1 MEEVSIAPAP
11 SGGANL
17 AAIREAIQ
25 SNPELRE
32 LMQKMEAGDGD
43 PDPEDIQR
51 FQELLQEMMEGLVI
65 AFGSIQGGGFGAQPT
80 MGIIASID
88 DTSITLAPSD
98 EGIAGAQINISDDT
112 FFQIISTLNIDELS
126 VGDLVAALARRADDG
141 KNVAETIMLLPEEAR
156 QGFGLGGGAGG
167 MFGAQAGVTSVQGEI
182 SAVEDDLISI
192 DTNQGTLRISVSDD
206 TVVTTPPDQGSR
218 TDLAEGMAVIAME
231 APTQGGV
238 IEASSIVAGPEEM
251 LDVSEGQRSGFEGRD
266 LPRGEGR
273 DGNRNQE

>member
-1 MEEVSIAPAP
+1 
-11 SGGANL
+11 
-17 AAIREAIQ
+17 
-25 SNPELRE
+25 
-32 LMQKMEAGDGD
+32 
-43 PDPEDIQR
+43 
-51 FQELLQEMMEGLVI
+51 MEGLVI

-126 VGDLVAALARRADDG
+126 VGDFVSALARRSDDG
-141 KNVAETIMLLPEEAR
+141 KNVAERIMLLPEEAR
-156 QGFGLGGGAGG
+156 QRFGLGGGTGGG
-167 MFGAQAGVTSVQGEI
+167 MFGAQSDFTSVQGEI
-182 SAVEDDLISI
+182 SAIEGDLISI